1 VEDKQVEHAVLFE
14 DMLMEIQLPGQTSKQ
29 VMDATREI
37 TYERV
42 R

>member
-1 VEDKQVEHAVLFE
+1 VV
-14 DMLMEIQLPGQTSKQ
+14 MEIQLPGQTTKQ

-42 R
+42 Q